1 MPQFAHLPLILK
13 PDGNGKLS
21 KRDGDR
27 LGFPVFPTEWTDP
40 VSGDIFNGYRE
51 SGYLPEAVINILAH
65 LGWNPGTDQELFSM
79 EELTGQFS
87 MDRVG
92 KHGARFDPEKSR
104 WFNHQYILRT
114 PPKKLAEYL
123 TPYFLK
129 NGLSPEKQ
137 LVCKAL
143 ELVRDR
149 ASLLPEL
156 WEHSWFFFM
165 PPASYD
171 ASVFQKIWQESTG
184 SLADTFADQA
194 EMLDPF
200 NKDTLHELVQGFT
213 RDHGIKTG
221 QLMNPLRLL
230 TVGSN
235 QGPGMMD
242 IAETIG
248 QREFV
253 SRIRKGLEIL
263 NKKP

>member
-1 MPQFAHLPLILK
+1 
-13 PDGNGKLS
+13 
-21 KRDGDR
+21 

-40 VSGDIFNGYRE
+40 VSGDIYNGYRE
-51 SGYLPEAVINILAH
+51 AGYLPGAVINILAH
-65 LGWNPGTDQELFSM
+65 LGWNPGTEQELFTM
-79 EELTGQFS
+79 DELIGLFS
-87 MDRVG
+87 IDRVG

-104 WFNHQYILRT
+104 WFNHQYILQT
-114 PPKKLAEYL
+114 PPEKLSEYL

-129 NGLSPEKQ
+129 NGLSPDSQ
-137 LVCKAL
+137 LVYKVLAL
-143 ELVRDR
+143 IRDR

-165 PPASYD
+165 PPSSFDNA
-171 ASVFQKIWQESTG
+171 VFQKIWQESTAL
-184 SLADTFADQA
+184 LANAFADQA
-194 EMLDPF
+194 ERLDPF
-200 NKDTLHELVQGFT
+200 NKDALHELVQKFT
-213 RDHGIKTG
+213 REHGIKTG

-242 IAETIG
+242 IAETLG
-248 QREFV
+248 RSEFV